1 MEPKRRIL
9 MGVVLAT
16 LCLGSFVDARDMQ
29 AYYTKIN
36 SGQEFERYS
45 RTGPYADIVVKLEE
59 GKFVFWRGSSYL
71 PYWETS
77 QGKWFVGELFER
89 QGDGP
94 SERPD
99 KVNTYSRVIIA
110 ESEPD
115 RVLVYWRYL
124 PKFGGKNPHVGV
136 DATKFVEEYFDLA
149 SDGTVMRTVRE
160 GTPRID
166 AWRDPS
172 NKTVQTFTLTAQGIS
187 EKSLKRPTISSSVS
201 AVAGSPVK
209 KGFVV
214 TPVRYWRF
222 DDARGDVTT
231 EGVTGYQ
238 STIAGH
244 KSLWKVGVSGTA
256 LQFDGYNSEVTLP
269 AAQAPKI
276 TDAITLEGWV
286 AIGAYPW
293 NWTPIVQQCD
303 DAPEGMES
311 VRADDEEED
320 EEDEEEDKQEEFED
334 EDEPDLEAIAFEDL
348 PEAVCRVARQEYPNE
363 PLMAVER
370 EQRDDQLYYHVMF
383 EVDGIEA
390 GLLMNASG
398 SVLDRWHF
406 DEEEEDEDEEED
418 GPQFEFVLK
427 PERDTGYF
435 LGIDGLGHVGLKL
448 RVGDDW
454 RELVSERPL
463 ERHRWYHVAG
473 TYDGKTGEMRLYI
486 DGKSSAEKL
495 LLPERIVVSKK
506 DIRIGRGKPRRPIR
520 PVRANTFVDTYGFDG
535 LIDEVRIYDTAL
547 TESQVRQSSYRLRP
561 ARAVVTRPDMDD
573 RILPTGEKRG
583 QFGAYYTH
591 LKFYETWDNLWRFG
605 AYPDVVVEFDESPCK
620 FVFWRGMGY
629 IPMLVNERGHWYSN
643 EFNET
648 WGRSGGQGCQEP
660 MSDKESYTNH
670 ARIIEN
676 TPARVVVQW
685 RYPLVDV
692 FHVIA
697 NYDDNTG
704 WGDWSDWYYTIYPD
718 GVAVK
723 KMHLWT
729 HGPRNHEWQEGMAI
743 LGPDQHPEQI
753 LETEP
758 ALLLADMDG
767 NVSAY
772 NWSNGP
778 PRGVSYENKAI
789 HIVNYQADYDPFTV
803 ADFEGGDV
811 YSGEVTDYAVFPSWN
826 HWPVAQMPSD
836 GRYAAYP
843 DRTAHSSLTHID
855 WPTYREDYG
864 DRPFYQKLML
874 EGMSNESPGA
884 LGTLANS
891 WFHAPRPQN
900 VKGATDAAYDR
911 PQRAY
916 VMTASDAEISF
927 QLAASPQSP
936 LLNPAFVIK
945 HWKKKGDAQV
955 RLNRTNLQAGSSFR
969 QGTTYDTDGQPQK
982 ILWLKL
988 EAKEPVRLS
997 IE

>member
-1 MEPKRRIL
+1 MAPVRN
-9 MGVVLAT
+9 VLVGIVSVI
-16 LCLGSFVDARDMQ
+16 LCLASFVGAGDMR
-29 AYYTKIN
+29 AYYTKID
-36 SGQEFERYS
+36 SGQAFERYS
-45 RTGPYADIVVKLEE
+45 RTGPYADIGVELED

-71 PYWETS
+71 PYWETG
-77 QGKWFVGELFER
+77 QGKWFVDELFER
-89 QGDGP
+89 KGDGP
-94 SERPD
+94 PERPD
-99 KVNTYSRVIIA
+99 NVNTYSRVIIA
-110 ESEPD
+110 ESAPD
-115 RVLVYWRYL
+115 RVLVCWRYL
-124 PKFGGKNPHVGV
+124 PEFSGKNPHLGP
-136 DATKFVEEYFDLA
+136 DAMKFVEEYFDLK
-149 SDGTVMRTVRE
+149 SDGTVVRTIKQ

-166 AWRDPS
+166 AWLDPS
-172 NKTVQTFTLTAQGIS
+172 NKTVQTFRLTAEGILAKTLTGPTA
-187 EKSLKRPTISSSVS
+187 SLSVTL
-201 AVAGSPVK
+201 VAGSPVK

-214 TPVRYWRF
+214 APVRYWRF
-222 DDARGDVTT
+222 DEAQGNVAV
-231 EGVTGYQ
+231 EGVTGHQ

-244 KSLWKVGVSGTA
+244 KSLWKAGVSGTA

-269 AAQAPKI
+269 SAEAPEI
-276 TDAITLEGWV
+276 TNAITLEGWI

-303 DAPEGMES
+303 DVPEEMEP
-311 VRADDEEED
+311 VRVGGEEDDEN
-320 EEDEEEDKQEEFED
+320 EFED
-334 EDEPDLEAIAFEDL
+334 DGGGELEAMAFEDL
-348 PEAVCRVARQEYPNE
+348 PEAVRKAARKEYPNE

-370 EQRDDQLYYHVMF
+370 ERRDDQPHYHVMF
-383 EVDGIEA
+383 EVDGTEA
-390 GLLMNASG
+390 GLLLNADG
-398 SVLDRWHF
+398 SILDRWHF
-406 DEEEEDEDEEED
+406 DEEEEEEDEVEN
-418 GPQFEFVLK
+418 GPEFEFALK
-427 PERDTGYF
+427 PEEDTGYF

-448 RVGDDW
+448 RVGDNW
-454 RELVSERPL
+454 RALVSEWPL

-486 DGKSSAEKL
+486 DGKPSAELL
-495 LLPERIVVSKK
+495 LLPERIGVSKK
-506 DIRIGRGKPRRPIR
+506 NIRIGRGKPRRPIR

-535 LIDEVRIYDTAL
+535 LIDEVRIYDKAL
-547 TESQVRQSSYRLRP
+547 TASQVRQSSYRFRP
-561 ARAVVTRPDMDD
+561 ERCVVNHPDMDD
-573 RILPTGEKRG
+573 RVLPSGEDRG

-629 IPMLVNERGHWYSN
+629 IPMMVNERGHWYSN

-670 ARIIEN
+670 ARIIER

-697 NYDDNTG
+697 NYDDKTG

-743 LGPDQHPEQI
+743 LGPDQHPEQV

-758 ALLLADMDG
+758 ALILAGMDG
-767 NVSAY
+767 SVAAY
-772 NWSNGP
+772 NWTNGP
-778 PRGVSYENKAI
+778 PRGVDYENKAI
-789 HIVNYQADYDPFTV
+789 HIVNYQADYDPYTI

-843 DRTAHSSLTHID
+843 DRTAHCSLTHIH
-855 WPTYREDYG
+855 WPAHKEDRG
-864 DRPFYQKLML
+864 DKPFYQKLML
-874 EGMSNESPGA
+874 EGMSNESPEA
-884 LGTLANS
+884 LAVLARS
-891 WFHAPRPQN
+891 WFHAPRLKN
-900 VKGATDAAYDR
+900 ATGVRNAAYDQS
-911 PQRAY
+911 QRAY
-916 VMTASDAEISF
+916 VMTNSGPSISF
-927 QLAASPQSP
+927 RLTASSQSP

-945 HWKKKGDAQV
+945 HWKKKGNAQV
-955 RLNRTNLQAGSSFR
+955 RVNGKILQAGSNFR
-969 QGTTYDTDGQPQK
+969 QGTTYDTDGEAQK
-982 ILWLKL
+982 IIWLKL
-988 EAKEPVRLS
+988 EAKEPVKLS